1 VSGRAVLGMG
11 VMMVLG
17 LVLLGPG
24 EAEAGKRRT
33 QTQYSGVVNLN
44 EATAEE
50 LDRLPGVGKKAVD
63 RILDHRKKR
72 PFQRVEELVR
82 VKGFGKKKFSKLK
95 PYLTLTGATTLR
107 EEKRSASAAPAPPKH

>member
-1 VSGRAVLGMG
+1 MSGRAVLVMG
-11 VMMVLG
+11 AMVLG

-24 EAEAGKRRT
+24 VAEAGRGRT

-63 RILDHRKKR
+63 RILAHRGKH
-72 PFQRVEELVR
+72 PFKRVEELVR
-82 VKGFGKKKFSKLK
+82 VKGFGKKKFQKLK
-95 PYLTLTGATTLR
+95 PYLTLTGATTLQA
-107 EEKRSASAAPAPPKH
+107 EKQSASGPPAKPKP